1 MRPLCSSVD
10 NCSGFGIQ
18 FFGIFQMTLEE
29 LDMTYTKVVVE
40 IPVSVLVI
48 ERQYWWFN
56 MIHLR

>member
-1 MRPLCSSVD
+1 VD

>member
-1 MRPLCSSVD
+1 
-10 NCSGFGIQ
+10 
-18 FFGIFQMTLEE
+18 
-29 LDMTYTKVVVE
+29 MTYTKVVVE